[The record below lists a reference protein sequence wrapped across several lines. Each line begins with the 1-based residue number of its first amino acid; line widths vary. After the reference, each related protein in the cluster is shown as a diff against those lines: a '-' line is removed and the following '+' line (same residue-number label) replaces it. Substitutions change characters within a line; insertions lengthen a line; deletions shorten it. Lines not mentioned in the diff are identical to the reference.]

1 MAMGGADPR
10 ATMEAVWD
18 GLPESLRLSITPVT
32 QTSFPNDETR
42 VDFLRFTLNPAPEWP
57 VSGQDLSRAL
67 TLVRRSLSPIP
78 MDEARILLARLKA
91 KTRSRSETD
100 SDIAFQIAVYAEDLQ
115 EWPAD
120 VARKVLREWAN
131 THPFWPTW
139 ADLVGVLEPVMRK
152 RQALLDVLD
161 EAVEASGLA

>member
-1 MAMGGADPR
+1 
-10 ATMEAVWD
+10 
-18 GLPESLRLSITPVT
+18 
-32 QTSFPNDETR
+32 
-42 VDFLRFTLNPAPEWP
+42 
-57 VSGQDLSRAL
+57 
-67 TLVRRSLSPIP
+67 